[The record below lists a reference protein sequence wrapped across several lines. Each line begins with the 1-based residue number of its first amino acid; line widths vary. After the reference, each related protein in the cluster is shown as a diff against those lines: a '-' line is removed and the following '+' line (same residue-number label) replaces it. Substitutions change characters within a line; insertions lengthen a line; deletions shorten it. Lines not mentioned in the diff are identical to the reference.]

1 MKVKAIKSSRGIV
14 KGETYNAIEI
24 KNNTIKVVTRDY
36 NAWRPLSDFKIARGK
51 KLDRFVTSVE
61 GKIFIEA
68 SYRRDI
74 FADWAYLCRGTQNK
88 ANKIIKLVVRG
99 DIEGLT
105 KILGED
111 NLVDVKHYIDILKL
125 SNSIKK
131 DADLKY
137 VWTVVNQKKPNR

>member
-24 KNNTIKVVTRDY
+24 KDDAVKVVTRDY
-36 NAWRPLSDFKIARGK
+36 NAWRPLSDFKTSRGK

-74 FADWAYLCRGTQNK
+74 FPDWAYLCNGTQNK

-99 DIEGLT
+99 DINGLREM
-105 KILGED
+105 LGED
-111 NLVDVKHYIDILKL
+111 NLMDVKHYIDILNL
-125 SNSIKK
+125 SKSIKK

-137 VWTVVNQKKPNR
+137 TWTIVNQKKPNR